1 MRAGD
6 GAAVVLIRIK
16 PYVRLMFLGLG
27 KIAICRLKMRYEVR
41 SDAARAAKSP
51 EEGLAKRTLA
61 AGGGW
66 SVHDVV
72 CRAGP
77 FDRPFEER
85 HEGFSISAVVEGSF
99 TYRSDVGYGLL
110 YPGALLLGN
119 DGRCFECGHAHG
131 RGDRCVSLNA
141 CEELFGEIAAGAAAT
156 GRFRFPSAS
165 LPPTLASLPMFAML
179 EALCSAAS
187 PHKSEELALRLIE
200 RVIAAL
206 AAGRRSQAAPSGREA
221 RRVVEAIRFIE
232 SDVARPVQLQ
242 DLAAIAGM
250 SKYHFLRVF
259 RRLTG
264 VTPHQYLI
272 SARMRRAAL
281 GLVSSR
287 RPVIAIAL
295 DSGFGDLSTFN
306 KRFRATFGLTPT
318 QYRASQ
324 L

>member
-1 MRAGD
+1 MRN
-6 GAAVVLIRIK
+6 
-16 PYVRLMFLGLG
+16 
-27 KIAICRLKMRYEVR
+27 EVR
-41 SDAARAAKSP
+41 SERPRAAKSP
-51 EEGLAKRTLA
+51 DEGLAKRTLA
-61 AGGGW
+61 AGDGW

-77 FDRPFEER
+77 SDRPFEER
-85 HEGFSISAVVEGSF
+85 HEGFSISAVIEGNF
-99 TYRSDVGYGLL
+99 TYRSDVGQGLL
-110 YPGALLLGN
+110 YPGALLLGS

-131 RGDRCVSLNA
+131 LGDRCVSLNVR
-141 CEELFGEIAAGAAAT
+141 EELFGEIAASAAST
-156 GRFRFPSAS
+156 GRFRFPVPS
-165 LPPTLASLPMFAML
+165 LPPTPGSLPIFAML

-187 PHKSEELALRLIE
+187 GHKGEELALRLIE

-206 AAGRRSQAAPSGREA
+206 AASRRSPAAPTGREA

-232 SDVARPVQLQ
+232 SDAARPISLA
-242 DLAAIAGM
+242 DLAAVAGM

-259 RRLTG
+259 RRLAG

-281 GLVSSR
+281 GLASSR
-287 RPVIAIAL
+287 RPVLAIAL

-306 KRFRATFGLTPT
+306 NRFRATFGLTPT
-318 QYRASQ
+318 QYRASR